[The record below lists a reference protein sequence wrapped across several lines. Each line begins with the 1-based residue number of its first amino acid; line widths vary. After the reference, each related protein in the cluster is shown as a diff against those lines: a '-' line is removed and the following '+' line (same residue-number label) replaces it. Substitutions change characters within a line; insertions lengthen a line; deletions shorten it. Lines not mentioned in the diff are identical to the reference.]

1 LGNREQLGQVVS
13 NLVDNSIKY
22 AKDSGGEVVISLQE
36 EKDNI
41 LVRVSDEGI
50 GIPDEDIPFV
60 FDTAYRSPVAG
71 SVKRSGSGLGLAIA
85 KRVVEGHG
93 GEISLQSKAGE
104 GTNVAFSLP
113 VYKPAS

>member
-1 LGNREQLGQVVS
+1 MIVEDTAGRLSFEPTDCR
-13 NLVDNSIKY
+13 I
-22 AKDSGGEVVISLQE
+22 
-36 EKDNI
+36 I

-85 KRVVEGHG
+85 KRVIEGHG
-93 GEISLQSKAGE
+93 GEISVQSKAGE

-113 VYKPAS
+113 VYKPAR